1 MAREVVCAGRQFCFE
16 DVEPVLGYWFSPG
29 SVVYVAEADTGVL
42 GTYSIKP
49 SQPGRGSHV
58 ANAGYM
64 VAEAARGQGLGFA
77 LGEHSLETA
86 RELGFS
92 SMQFNFVTS
101 CNPSAVR
108 LWQRLGF
115 EITGTL
121 PRVFRL
127 DSGELVDAYVMS
139 RAL

>member
-1 MAREVVCAGRQFCFE
+1 MNGIIELDSEQGRQFGFASG
-16 DVEPVLGYWFSPG
+16 LFARG
-29 SVVYVAEADTGVL
+29 SYLWRDDQTITVSMIIAN
-42 GTYSIKP
+42 
-49 SQPGRGSHV
+49 QPGRGAHV

-64 VAEAARGQGLGFA
+64 VAEAARGLGIGFA

-86 RELGFS
+86 RGLGYR

-115 EITGTL
+115 EIVGTL
-121 PRVFRL
+121 PAAFRL
-127 DSGELVDAYVMS
+127 DGGELADAYVMS